1 MRGGSGRRGHSG
13 VARSLAAF
21 GVAATLAV
29 AAHAAF
35 AFDLQAHRGG
45 RGLRPEN
52 TLAAFENAIAI
63 GVTTLELDIAITAD
77 GVPVISH
84 DPFVNP
90 ALARDADGGRLGGAG
105 PLIHSL
111 TLAELQR
118 YDVGRLDPSHE
129 YARSFPEQ
137 EARDGERIPTL
148 AALFARMRELG
159 AREVQFDI
167 ETKVFPDRP
176 GDTVPPEEFV
186 ARLLAV
192 IRAAGVGERVMIQ
205 SFDWRTLQIVQRV
218 EPGMRT
224 VHLTTRG
231 RGGGNVADPRWT
243 GGLKLADY
251 PSVPHMVKAAG
262 GQTWAPNFSTL
273 DEAAVRTA
281 HSLGLRVVPWTVNAI
296 ADMRRLLDWGVDGL
310 ITDYPDRL
318 RALLRERGVPLPPA
332 VTPRRGP

>member
-1 MRGGSGRRGHSG
+1 MRSVSVRRVRLL
-13 VARSLAAF
+13 VARALAA
-21 GVAATLAV
+21 LAV
-29 AAHAAF
+29 AVMAHAA

-90 ALARDADGGRLGGAG
+90 ALARDGEGRWLAGAG

-118 YDVGRLDPSHE
+118 YDVGRLNPANA
-129 YARSFPEQ
+129 YAKGFAEQ
-137 EARDGERIPTL
+137 QASDGERIPTL
-148 AALFARMRELG
+148 AALFARVRELG
-159 AREVQFDI
+159 ANDIEFDI
-167 ETKVFPDRP
+167 ETKIFPDRP
-176 GDTVPPEEFV
+176 DDTVPPEEFV
-186 ARLLAV
+186 AKLLAV
-192 IRAAGVGERVMIQ
+192 IRTAGMAERVMIQ
-205 SFDWRTLQIVQRV
+205 SFDWRTLAIVQRV

-224 VHLTTRG
+224 VYLTTQG
-231 RGGGNVADPRWT
+231 RGGGNVADPRWV

-251 PSVPHMVKAAG
+251 PSVAHMVKAAG
-262 GQTWAPNFSTL
+262 GRTWAPNFNNV
-273 DEAAVRTA
+273 DEAAVRSA
-281 HSLGLRVVPWTVNAI
+281 HALGLGVIPWTVNATV
-296 ADMRRLLDWGVDGL
+296 DMRNLLGWGVDGL

-318 RALLRERGVPLPPA
+318 RDVLRERGLTLPAP
-332 VTPRRGP
+332 VTRRRGP